1 MAIWRNTSNSYG
13 IVSVC
18 FHWLIALLISA
29 MLALG
34 WGREYAPTT
43 WRPIIM
49 DIHKFTGILILA
61 LVFFRIIWK
70 LATPQ
75 PELPASLSKFY
86 KLLAHAGHWALYFM
100 MFAMPISG
108 WAMISASG
116 KTVYFLDL
124 IALPPLMQKNL
135 PWRAFLENLHSVMA
149 FMLAGLIVE
158 HIAAA
163 LLHHYV
169 FKDDV
174 LRRMLRSKTP

>member
-1 MAIWRNTSNSYG
+1 
-13 IVSVC
+13 
-18 FHWLIALLISA
+18 
-29 MLALG
+29 
-34 WGREYAPTT
+34 
-43 WRPIIM
+43 
-49 DIHKFTGILILA
+49 
-61 LVFFRIIWK
+61 
-70 LATPQ
+70 
-75 PELPASLSKFY
+75 
-86 KLLAHAGHWALYFM
+86 M

-149 FMLAGLIVE
+149 FMLAGLIVA